1 LTVLERDIDVF
12 LKRHVGKIDLFAKSV
27 RSRERQQRRKRR
39 LLR

>member
-12 LKRHVGKIDLFAKSV
+12 LKRHIWEVDLFAKSV
-27 RSRERQQRRKRR
+27 RSRERQERRRRR